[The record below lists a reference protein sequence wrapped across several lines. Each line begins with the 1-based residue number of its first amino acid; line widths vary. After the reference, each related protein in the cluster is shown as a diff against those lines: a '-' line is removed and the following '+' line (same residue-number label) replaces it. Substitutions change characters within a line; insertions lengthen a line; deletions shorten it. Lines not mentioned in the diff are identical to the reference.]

1 MISQLNLKREINFSE
16 YPLSYFKG
24 GGVKAKRRGQKFFQ
38 EKLSCLY
45 REYTML
51 SISPIKHEPFNNNN
65 KNPTNDQLHDLSV
78 QGDIVI
84 QTFTAFQDLSIFIF
98 LF

>member
-1 MISQLNLKREINFSE
+1 MISQLNVKREINFSE

-24 GGVKAKRRGQKFFQ
+24 GGVKAKRKGQKFFQ

-45 REYTML
+45 WEYTML

-65 KNPTNDQLHDLSV
+65 KKNNK
-78 QGDIVI
+78 
-84 QTFTAFQDLSIFIF
+84 
-98 LF
+98 